1 MSRALALRQMR
12 AAEHA
17 ITDVIYLQLIQLNVA
32 IEYSTW

>member
-12 AAEHA
+12 AAEHS
-17 ITDVIYLQLIQLNVA
+17 ITDDIYFQSSQLNVA

>member
-17 ITDVIYLQLIQLNVA
+17 IIDVIYSQLMVLKKGDA
-32 IEYSTW
+32 LG